1 MVKANSSFDPDTKLA
16 LEDCKELLDDAVQ
29 ELQASFALVGE
40 GTLHTMDQRI
50 AELQNWLSAV
60 VTYQQTCQ
68 DQFGDPNSQYKTSMK
83 DGMIDA
89 GQLTSNAL
97 AIVNALSNILSS
109 FGLKFDFGTDSK
121 NNTQR
126 LLSVGEDGYPMYGDF
141 KTITE
146 ALASIPPKNVAPFIV
161 YVKAGIYKDYVSVDK
176 KEALGEGFTARSMAF
191 ENTAGPEGHQAVALR
206 VQADKAAFFDCKIHG
221 YQGTL
226 YIQAH
231 RQFFSNCTIS
241 GTIDFIFGDASC
253 VIQNSL
259 IVVNRPLN
267 NQFNAVTAQGRSI
280 RHQTTG
286 LVLHNCKIVAE
297 DKLFPDK
304 TSILSYLGSPGRSSQ
319 VQSSWNKKLQMP
331 FTQMGGCHGM
341 EICTLTPWSLLSMAI
356 PVREPPPIRGSNG
369 RVSGS

>member
-40 GTLHTMDQRI
+40 STLHTMDQRI

-68 DQFGDPNSQYKTSMK
+68 DQFGDRNSQYKTSMK

-97 AIVNALSNILSS
+97 AIYTGMNR
-109 FGLKFDFGTDSK
+109 
-121 NNTQR
+121 R
-126 LLSVGEDGYPMYGDF
+126 LLVTQDISTIKSNVIVALNGSGDF

-146 ALASIPPKNVAPFIV
+146 ALGSIPPKNVAPFIV

-176 KEALGEGFTARSMAF
+176 KMVNVFMYGDGPLKTVVTGSHRSKTGYKTMRSCTFEALGEGFTARSMAF
-191 ENTAGPEGHQAVALR
+191 ENTAGPEG
-206 VQADKAAFFDCKIHG
+206 
-221 YQGTL
+221 T
-226 YIQAH
+226 
-231 RQFFSNCTIS
+231 T
-241 GTIDFIFGDASC
+241 DFIFGDASC

-267 NQFNAVTAQGRSI
+267 NQFNAVTAQGRAI

-286 LVLHNCKIVAE
+286 LVLQNCKIVAE
-297 DKLFPDK
+297 DKLFRDR
-304 TSILSYLGSPGRSSQ
+304 TTILSYLGRPWKEFSRAVIMESEIIDAIHPDGWLP
-319 VQSSWNKKLQMP
+319 WNGNLYLDALEFIEYGNTGAGAATDK
-331 FTQMGGCHGM
+331 
-341 EICTLTPWSLLSMAI
+341 
-356 PVREPPPIRGSNG
+356 
-369 RVSGS
+369 RVKWKGFID